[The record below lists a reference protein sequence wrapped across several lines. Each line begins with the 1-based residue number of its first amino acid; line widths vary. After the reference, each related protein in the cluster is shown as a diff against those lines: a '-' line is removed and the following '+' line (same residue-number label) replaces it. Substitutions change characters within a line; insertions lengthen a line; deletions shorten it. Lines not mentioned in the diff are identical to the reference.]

1 MIDYD
6 VLVVGAGP
14 AGATAALAARR
25 SGASVLLLDRS
36 SFPRDKTCGDG
47 IAPHVLDVLAGL
59 GVDDIAA
66 GYEPVR
72 SLSLETPDGVAAGEL
87 RRPDY
92 TIPRYV
98 LDARIVDA
106 AVGAGAELR
115 RHTVRSV
122 RVEADRVVVDDTI
135 AAKVLIGADGAGSMV
150 RRALGH
156 RPNGGRHL
164 AVAMRGYVAFPG
176 LADQRIVTSGPRW
189 PAYAWAF
196 PIGDGTANVGY
207 GEVMRGGPLSRAH
220 LLDRMAELLPEIDLA
235 DVTRLRAHHLPLSTS
250 RPPHGA
256 GRVLL
261 VGDAQ
266 SLINPFTGEG
276 IFYAVLS
283 GSLAGHAA
291 AVAPARAA
299 RVYAAALRRRLGRH
313 LRHSAAAAWLAR
325 TPAVIQAAVRAAGS
339 DRKVFDSIVELG
351 LGDGLLQPRTLGRIA
366 RELTVRPEQARP
378 FVHGGGR

>member
-14 AGATAALAARR
+14 AGATAAVAARR
-25 SGASVLLLDRS
+25 AGASVLLLDRA

-47 IAPHVLDVLAGL
+47 IAPHVLDVLGGL
-59 GVDDIAA
+59 GVEDVAA
-66 GYEPVR
+66 GYAPVL
-72 SLSLETPDGVAAGEL
+72 SLSLETPNGQAGGRL

-115 RHTVRSV
+115 RHTVREV
-122 RVEADRVVVDDTI
+122 RVEADRVVVDEKF
-135 AAKVLIGADGAGSMV
+135 AAKAVIGADGAGSLV
-150 RRALGH
+150 RRSLGH
-156 RPNGGRHL
+156 PANRGRHL

-176 LADQRIVTSGPRW
+176 LTDQRIVTSGPRW

-207 GEVMRGGPLSRAH
+207 GEVMRGRPLSRAH

-235 DVTRLRAHHLPLSTS
+235 DVTRLRAHHLPLSTK
-250 RPPHGA
+250 RPPHGD

-291 AVAPARAA
+291 AVAPAHAA
-299 RVYAAALRRRLGRH
+299 RQYATALRRRLGRH

-325 TPAVIQAAVRAAGS
+325 TPAVIQAAVRAAGN
-339 DRKVFDSIVELG
+339 DRRVFDSIVELG
-351 LGDGLLQPRTLGRIA
+351 LGDGLLQARTLGRIA
-366 RELTVRPEQARP
+366 RELTVRTQQARP
-378 FVHGGGR
+378 FVYGGGR

>member
-1 MIDYD
+1 M
-6 VLVVGAGP
+6 
-14 AGATAALAARR
+14 
-25 SGASVLLLDRS
+25 
-36 SFPRDKTCGDG
+36 
-47 IAPHVLDVLAGL
+47 LDVLAGL

-66 GYEPVR
+66 GFEPVR

-115 RHTVRSV
+115 RHTVKSV
-122 RVEADRVVVDDTI
+122 RVEADRVVIDDTI
-135 AAKVLIGADGAGSMV
+135 AGKVLIGADGAGSMV

-156 RPNGGRHL
+156 RPNAGRHL

-220 LLDRMAELLPEIDLA
+220 LLERMAELLPEIDLA

-299 RVYAAALRRRLGRH
+299 RVLRGRAAPPAGPAPPAQRRGGLAGPHAGGDPGRGPGRRQRPQGLRLDRRARARRRSVTASYAGTHRP
-313 LRHSAAAAWLAR
+313 RVDRSAR
-325 TPAVIQAAVRAAGS
+325 TS
-339 DRKVFDSIVELG
+339 SS
-351 LGDGLLQPRTLGRIA
+351 
-366 RELTVRPEQARP
+366 VRPWRRSL
-378 FVHGGGR
+378 VCK